1 MPYRR
6 RRSKSSGIMTNILK
20 WLTFSFLLFGGCW
33 YFYKQYLSFNPE
45 KILSESTLKEKTFSS
60 KPIEVI
66 SPRHKIKAYLIEEN
80 HAPIISFS
88 FMFSGAG
95 RASDN
100 KNQQGI
106 SGITATML
114 TEGTQN
120 LTSQQFKEKLEDY
133 AIGIS
138 FSSNLDNFSGSMIT
152 TGEHQEQAYRLLKD
166 VLTAPRFDETD
177 LNRIKQQMQK
187 AFLLQKEHP
196 QSILNLKFA
205 EYLYGDHPYGRN
217 PLGKL
222 EDINKLKRQDLLKY
236 MQNHLAQNNLLIGVA
251 GDITPETL
259 GRVLDEVFGAL
270 PQTTAIDFVRN
281 PNVDFKK
288 SDKNIEFAS
297 GGQNISR
304 FAAKGVSRNDEDFYP
319 LYVANHIFGG
329 SGLSSRLS
337 KAAREEKGLTY
348 SIYTYMSM
356 AEKSPLLQGKFSSTA
371 DKYQEVEDILHRE
384 WNKFGQKGATEEEVE
399 SAKKYLLAS
408 YNLRFASVANLS
420 EILLY
425 MQKDNLGLDFLQN
438 RNQNIKKISTEEVNK
453 AAQKYF
459 KPNGFVS
466 VNIGSFTQNKEK

>member
-236 MQNHLAQNNLLIGVA
+236 LLCF
-251 GDITPETL
+251 
-259 GRVLDEVFGAL
+259 DEVFGAL

-438 RNQNIKKISTEEVNK
+438 INQNIKKISNEEVNK

-466 VNIGSFTQNKEK
+466 VNIGSFTNNKEK